1 MAASEKIE
9 EWETCVDEFT
19 QRKFI
24 GEKIPKT
31 LENTQDLKMIDIL
44 IYPTKLQ
51 DFEEKIDIVQEPATE
66 VFTPFLTNG
75 LTTYKHY
82 WQCTDPKRFV
92 SWVTVRA
99 FRAQSPI

>member
-66 VFTPFLTNG
+66 VFTTFLTKG
-75 LTTYKHY
+75 LTT
-82 WQCTDPKRFV
+82 
-92 SWVTVRA
+92 
-99 FRAQSPI
+99 

>member
-9 EWETCVDEFT
+9 EWETCVDEFN

-66 VFTPFLTNG
+66 VFTTFLTKG
-75 LTTYKHY
+75 LTT
-82 WQCTDPKRFV
+82 
-92 SWVTVRA
+92 
-99 FRAQSPI
+99 

>member
-9 EWETCVDEFT
+9 EWETCVDEFN

-24 GEKIPKT
+24 REKIPKT

-66 VFTPFLTNG
+66 VFTQFLTKG
-75 LTTYKHY
+75 LTT
-82 WQCTDPKRFV
+82 
-92 SWVTVRA
+92 
-99 FRAQSPI
+99 